1 MNSIEKYDIWFTI
14 RVVHEYY
21 DNGNCPVALTPSRET
36 ISFFRRNGIIYKMTG
51 NNKWVLLTQS
61 KDIALETAGT
71 LCFEMIPQGNIF
83 YYITELPQ
91 KKDNDDYIL
100 EKSLTVGKWMNIL
113 IPFDNVKEEIDI
125 ELGAKFKYWEFI
137 IIPRYTTDNV
147 ILRIEEKRNRITFG
161 DMEEISFPGVGK
173 AFRVS
178 TVEKNKIKETQ
189 GYVVRLYEIRSNG
202 ERLLSGNIPLPR
214 PDEVSMTQPEDTVA
228 IYFYI

>member
-36 ISFFRRNGIIYKMTG
+36 ISFFKRNGIICKMTG

-61 KDIALETAGT
+61 KDFALETAGI
-71 LCFEMIPQGNIF
+71 LSFEMIPQDNIF

-100 EKSLTVGKWMNIL
+100 EKSLAVGKWMNVL

-125 ELGAKFKYWEFI
+125 GLRTKFKYWEFV
-137 IIPRYTTDNV
+137 IIPRYADDNV

-161 DMEEISFPGVGK
+161 DMEEIGFPGVGK

-189 GYVVRLYEIRSNG
+189 EHVVRLYEIRSNG

-214 PDEVSMTQPEDTVA
+214 PDEVSMTQPEDTVTT
-228 IYFYI
+228 YFYI